1 MDAAEPLPMAVADEG
16 AFMTVVTISRHLGNY
31 RPTRQD

>member
-1 MDAAEPLPMAVADEG
+1 MAAAVPLPMAVADVG

-31 RPTRQD
+31 RPTQQD